1 MNEEVNNPNPTG
13 IIVSYKMKSVLLS
26 TARWTMILC
35 VTVCISLIYS
45 TISTIASIIGSIAAA
60 QHLGGYTERMM
71 LFRNTISIVSLI
83 TSVIV
88 IYTVIMGF
96 QFYNKTKAALLAD
109 NEEQLNI
116 AFGKLRS
123 YFIWSAVRVI
133 IGFIISFISWF
144 GTMFVLS
151 HPM

>member
-35 VTVCISLIYS
+35 VTVCISFIYS
-45 TISTIASIIGSIAAA
+45 TISTIASIIGSITAA

-96 QFYNKTKAALLAD
+96 QFYN
-109 NEEQLNI
+109 
-116 AFGKLRS
+116 
-123 YFIWSAVRVI
+123 
-133 IGFIISFISWF
+133 
-144 GTMFVLS
+144 
-151 HPM
+151 